1 MAAIYLPA
9 FLTTFFT
16 QSPYEVLEDEV
27 KIRVIQEE
35 VDDQL
40 LAIPSVAAHSTN
52 IPLGEKPTHIEE
64 EIDVEET
71 ILLEEKSAKPWKTL
85 LAGIPSPTSNLLSLL
100 TFLINLGLVL
110 AVTDLVYRATL
121 YYPSNDLSF
130 ARIGYVS
137 PTEANLLVREPDL
150 KQFPLFV
157 SYRQV
162 DMNGKSEDGGWKA
175 AGVVPTTGNA
185 TDFTAAVKIPLPGL
199 SEQTYQWTTSN
210 NQTGYFTTPPQIG
223 EVTKNGDFT
232 FLSTSC
238 IKPRFPYNPLD
249 HPLSI
254 QGFKHM
260 ANAIRSIPG
269 GVQFMLF
276 LGDFIYIDVPKRFGT
291 LVEDYRRE
299 YRQVYASPEW
309 PLVGQN
315 LSWIHVLDDHEIAND
330 WDGNTTGVYQAA
342 VSDVSRTCQYLTQLI
357 FPRLI
362 HGIIIKRRSIP
373 HLRTKQAHGIY
384 FAKVLRTSSLRKV
397 QLLSS

>member
-27 KIRVIQEE
+27 KISVIQEE

-40 LAIPSVAAHSTN
+40 LVAPSVAAHSTN
-52 IPLGEKPTHIEE
+52 LPPGEKPTHIEE

-71 ILLEEKSAKPWKTL
+71 ILLEEKSARPWKTL
-85 LAGIPSPTSNLLSLL
+85 LTGIPSPTSNLLSLL
-100 TFLINLGLVL
+100 TFLINLGLLL
-110 AVTDLVYRATL
+110 AVTDMIYRAKV
-121 YYPSNDLSF
+121 YHPSNDLSF

-162 DMNGKSEDGGWKA
+162 ALKGVSDDGAWKA
-175 AGVVPTTGNA
+175 AGVIPNTGND
-185 TDFTAAVKIPLPGL
+185 TDFTAPVKISLPDL
-199 SEQTYQWTTSN
+199 PEQTYQWTTSN
-210 NQTGYFTTPPQIG
+210 NHTGYFTTPPKIG

-238 IKPRFPYNPLD
+238 IKPKFPYNPLN

-254 QGFKHM
+254 HGFKHM
-260 ANAIRSIPG
+260 ADVIKSIPG

-299 YRQVYASPEW
+299 YRQVYASPDW

-330 WDGNTTGVYQAA
+330 WDGNTTGVYEAA
-342 VSDVSRTCQYLTQLI
+342 VSDESQSVNFPAQLI
-357 FPRLI
+357 
-362 HGIIIKRRSIP
+362 
-373 HLRTKQAHGIY
+373 
-384 FAKVLRTSSLRKV
+384 
-397 QLLSS
+397 LSG